1 MYQKI
6 WLFCNNIYN
15 INVLISKNTVNMPKS
30 KINVTSNKLDQAPKT
45 RAAGYGKVVDS
56 MRDEMTEALNG
67 VNVPKILSNKSD
79 QAPKTRAAGYEENVL
94 KPLQQEIDSRMNML
108 FMNWSDRICNYVNN
122 FLNREENEFISN
134 CIVDL
139 KPWDSLAFEIKREK
153 IKGSGGFQKAVWHP
167 AFFWDFNDFLHNFY
181 YNSEVWQLRP
191 WEIST
196 AIIVKKDENDPYLL
210 NIHAEQLEYPGEWS
224 LLMDW
229 LFFHNSNVKD
239 DEFNEIIRTPEDE
252 SKKETKELL
261 KKNIKEEMEIEEN
274 EAKKEKVDNKK
285 EKVEEKPEETE
296 IIDEKIENEAPKPEK
311 NQKKSLG
318 ETIKWWFK

>member
-1 MYQKI
+1 
-6 WLFCNNIYN
+6 
-15 INVLISKNTVNMPKS
+15 MPKR
-30 KINVTSNKLDQAPKT
+30 KINVVSNELDQAPKT

-56 MRDEMTEALNG
+56 MRKEMTEAMNG
-67 VNVPKILSNKSD
+67 VNKPNILSNKSD

-229 LFFHNSNVKD
+229 LFFYNPNVD
-239 DEFNEIIRTPEDE
+239 NEEFNEIIWNTEDAEKKEEIKEQLKEHINEEVKLEDE
-252 SKKETKELL
+252 ESKSE
-261 KKNIKEEMEIEEN
+261 KKN
-274 EAKKEKVDNKK
+274 
-285 EKVEEKPEETE
+285 EEK
-296 IIDEKIENEAPKPEK
+296 
-311 NQKKSLG
+311 KKSLG
-318 ETIKWWFK
+318 EAIKWWFGK

>member
-1 MYQKI
+1 
-6 WLFCNNIYN
+6 
-15 INVLISKNTVNMPKS
+15 MPKR
-30 KINVTSNKLDQAPKT
+30 KINVVSNELDQAQKT
-45 RAAGYGKVVDS
+45 REAGYGKVGDS
-56 MRDEMTEALNG
+56 MRKEMTEAMNG
-67 VNVPKILSNKSD
+67 VNKPNILSNKSD

-108 FMNWSDRICNYVNN
+108 FMNWSDTICNYVNK

-153 IKGSGGFQKAVWHP
+153 IKGSGDFQKAVWHP
-167 AFFWDFNDFLHNFY
+167 AFFGDFNDFLHNFY

-196 AIIVKKDENDPYLL
+196 AIIVKKDENDSYLL

-229 LFFHNSNVKD
+229 LFFYNPNVD
-239 DEFNEIIRTPEDE
+239 NEEFNEIIWNTEDAEKKEEIKEQLKEHINEEVKLEDE
-252 SKKETKELL
+252 ESKSE
-261 KKNIKEEMEIEEN
+261 KKN
-274 EAKKEKVDNKK
+274 
-285 EKVEEKPEETE
+285 EEK
-296 IIDEKIENEAPKPEK
+296 
-311 NQKKSLG
+311 KKSLG
-318 ETIKWWFK
+318 EAIKWWFGK